1 MSDFWR
7 NQPLAALAS
16 TILLQVPT
24 IQLMPL
30 TVKNLAIS
38 GVLLI
43 EPEIHRDQRG
53 HFFEAWNDID
63 FREAVGEV
71 ATFVQDNQSRSRT
84 GVIRGLHYQLPNPQ
98 GKLVR
103 VIKGEAFVVAV
114 DIRRSSPT
122 FGRWVKE
129 TLTGD
134 NHRQLWIPPGFAHG
148 FMALADPTDMIYK
161 VTAFYAPGYDRSIR
175 WDDPAIG
182 VDWPETGSKPLMS
195 DKDRAAPLLSDAE
208 VFN

>member
-1 MSDFWR
+1 M
-7 NQPLAALAS
+7 PS
-16 TILLQVPT
+16 TVQ
-24 IQLMPL
+24 
-30 TVKNLAIS
+30 NLAIPEI
-38 GVLLI
+38 LLF
-43 EPEIHRDQRG
+43 EPEVHQDQRG

-103 VIKGEAFVVAV
+103 AIAGEAFVVAV

-122 FGRWVKE
+122 FGRWVAE

-134 NHRQLWIPPGFAHG
+134 NRGQLWIPPGFAHG
-148 FMALADPTDMIYK
+148 FMALADPTDIIYK
-161 VTAFYAPGYDRSIR
+161 VTAFYAPGYDRAIR
-175 WDDPAIG
+175 WDDPDIG
-182 VDWPETGSKPLMS
+182 VDWPETPETVVS